1 LLAVNSYIIGLAW
14 RDLLSLGIE
23 AGKDLALTAMDKDET
38 GVPLMPDSAVM
49 ILPSYDLSHTHPCG
63 SSSPFDRGEL
73 NHPVELLPDQGSS
86 TGCFFLYI
94 FVLSFA
100 PLTRLS

>member
-38 GVPLMPDSAVM
+38 GVPLMPDSSVM
-49 ILPSYDLSHTHPCG
+49 ILPSYEMG
-63 SSSPFDRGEL
+63 GEA
-73 NHPVELLPDQGSS
+73 LPAQ
-86 TGCFFLYI
+86 
-94 FVLSFA
+94 
-100 PLTRLS
+100 PLPARSAF